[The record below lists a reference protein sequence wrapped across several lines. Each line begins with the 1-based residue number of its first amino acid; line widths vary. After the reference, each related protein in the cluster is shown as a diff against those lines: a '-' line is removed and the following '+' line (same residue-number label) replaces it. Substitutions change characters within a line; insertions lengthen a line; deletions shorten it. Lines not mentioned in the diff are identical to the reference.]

1 MDERD
6 ARSWCCSP
14 YPNRYITKR
23 HVNMMRVDQVKDGGK
38 KLDQRC
44 YGQCVGR
51 LQCGV
56 SCGMRG
62 EGPMWY
68 VAV

>member
-38 KLDQRC
+38 KLAWVLDWISVAM
-44 YGQCVGR
+44 GSVWVGFS
-51 LQCGV
+51 V
-56 SCGMRG
+56 
-62 EGPMWY
+62 
-68 VAV
+68 V